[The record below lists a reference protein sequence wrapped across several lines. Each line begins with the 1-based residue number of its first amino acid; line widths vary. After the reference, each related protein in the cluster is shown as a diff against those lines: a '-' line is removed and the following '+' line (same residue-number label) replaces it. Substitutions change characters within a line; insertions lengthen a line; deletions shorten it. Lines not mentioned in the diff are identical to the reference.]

1 MPTNRHEFFRLL
13 FLATVVVA
21 VAVTAAR
28 AQSSTD
34 PRLTT
39 WQFAKSGAYAR
50 VWETNAD
57 KSSNNAVA
65 TWPRSGLTNRGGGQS
80 TATYSDVSRVTYSAN
95 YVYVYTT
102 GLASYTMGPWYDPN
116 GTTLFGM
123 WPTNRG
129 AIHQI
134 PRNPVIPTTKSIT
147 RGVGGVLVNG
157 VYLWNNGDAQSYTT
171 STGQVSFNGQGF
183 WNRLAGPTEGPTFD
197 SGNAHQ
203 PQNGQYHNH
212 INPRALRYQLGD
224 AVTYNETTKTY
235 AEATPTKHSPIIGWA
250 NDGLPIYGPYG
261 YATANSATSGVRRM
275 TSGFTKRDGTN
286 GTTNLAAT
294 GRTTLP
300 AWAASVQNRS
310 ATLASTQYGP
320 TTTATAL
327 GTFAEDYDYLGDLG
341 KVQGTDF
348 DLNRQNVRFCVT
360 PEFPAGTYAY
370 FTCIDAAGNSVFP
383 DVIGQEFFGTPSSF
397 QGTVNNVTESVTEY
411 ARGGQASAITVT
423 ATAVAS
429 GVMVSWASVE
439 GGTYSV
445 ATSSD
450 GTTFSTLTAAVTS
463 SGSTTAYTTSTVAAY
478 YRVTLVAVATY
489 DTAGSGGIS
498 GVGNTAST
506 SYATTPTPPVGT
518 SGTARLINLATRA
531 QVGGSAG
538 TPIAGFVLSG
548 SGSRKMLLRA
558 VGPGLTGLGVT
569 GALADP
575 SLSLVAGS
583 TTVAS
588 NDNWQAA
595 DSATFTA
602 TGAFGLTSGSKDA
615 AVVATLTSGAYSG
628 VVGAAGGSGVALLEL
643 YDAESSSASALNI
656 VNAST
661 RAYVGTGEQIL
672 IPGFVVSGSGS
683 VKLLIRAAGP
693 ALTGVG
699 VTGALADPQI
709 TLYSGTSTVAT
720 NDNWGSAANFSE
732 IKAAANANGAF
743 TFADNSKDAAL
754 LVTLQAG
761 AYTASVSGVGAT
773 TGTAL
778 VEIYVVQ

>member
-1 MPTNRHEFFRLL
+1 MPTHRHEFFRLL
-13 FLATVVVA
+13 LLAAIVVT
-21 VAVTAAR
+21 VAVTTAR
-28 AQSSTD
+28 AQSTTD

-39 WQFAKSGAYAR
+39 WQFARSGAYAR

-65 TWPRSGLTNRGGGQS
+65 TWPRAGLANRGGGQS
-80 TATYSDVSRVTYSAN
+80 TPTYSDVSRVTYSAN

-102 GLASYTMGPWYDPN
+102 GLASYTMGPWYDTN

-123 WPTNRG
+123 WPANRG

-134 PRNPVIPTTKSIT
+134 PRNPVIPATKSIT

-171 STGQVSFNGQGF
+171 STGQVSFNGQGI

-224 AVTYNETTKTY
+224 AVTYNEATKTY
-235 AEATPTKHSPIIGWA
+235 VEGTPTKHSPIIGWA

-261 YATANSATSGVRRM
+261 YANPASASSGVRRM
-275 TSGFTKRDGTN
+275 TSGFAKRDGTN
-286 GTTNLAAT
+286 GTTNLAVT
-294 GRTTLP
+294 GRATLP

-310 ATLASTQYGP
+310 ATLSANQYGP
-320 TTTATAL
+320 STTATAI
-327 GTFAEDYDYLGDLG
+327 GTFAEDYEYLGDLG

-370 FTCIDAAGNSVFP
+370 FTCIDASGNSVFP
-383 DVIGQEFFGTPSSF
+383 DVIGQEFFGTPASF
-397 QGTVNNVTESVTEY
+397 QGVVNNVTESVTVY

-429 GVMVSWASVE
+429 GVMVSWGSVE

-450 GTTFSTLTAAVTS
+450 GTTFTALATSVTS
-463 SGSTTAYTTSTVAAY
+463 GGTTTTYTTATVAAY
-478 YRVTLVAVATY
+478 YRVTLVAVASY
-489 DTAGSGGIS
+489 DTAGGGGVS
-498 GVGNTAST
+498 GVGTA
-506 SYATTPTPPVGT
+506 ATAAYEATPPVGT
-518 SGTARLINLATRA
+518 SGTARLVNLATRA

-548 SGSRKMLLRA
+548 SGTRKMLMRA
-558 VGPGLTGLGVT
+558 VGPGLGALGV
-569 GALADP
+569 GGVLADP
-575 SLSLVAGS
+575 ALSLVSGS

-588 NDNWQAA
+588 NDNWAAA
-595 DSATFTA
+595 DSTTITA
-602 TGAFGLTSGSKDA
+602 TGAFGLTVGSKDA
-615 AVVATLTSGAYSG
+615 AIVVTLNSGAYSG

-643 YDAESSSASALNI
+643 YDAESSTASTLNI

-699 VTGALADPQI
+699 VGGALADPQL
-709 TLYSGTSTVAT
+709 TLYSGASVVAT
-720 NDNWGSAANFSE
+720 NDNWGGASNFAE
-732 IKAAANANGAF
+732 IKAAANSNGAF
-743 TFADNSKDAAL
+743 TFADSSKDAAL
-754 LVTLQAG
+754 LVTLPAG
-761 AYTASVSGVGAT
+761 AYTASVSGVGGT